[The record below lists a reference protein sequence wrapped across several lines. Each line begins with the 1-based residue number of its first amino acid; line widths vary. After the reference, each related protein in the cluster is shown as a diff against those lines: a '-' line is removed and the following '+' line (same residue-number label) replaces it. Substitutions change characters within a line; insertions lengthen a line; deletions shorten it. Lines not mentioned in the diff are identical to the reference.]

1 MSKNIVY
8 EPSIAIPCAA
18 YSQAVE
24 TNTLVFC
31 SGQLAFDANTDRVFP
46 DSAAE
51 QTERLLKNLEAILKA
66 AGMQFKNVVKTT
78 IYLTDMNDFAAVN
91 QIYARYF
98 SENPPARSTIGVAA
112 LAKGAKVEIEAIASR
127 C

>member
-24 TNTLVFC
+24 TDALVFC
-31 SGQLAFDANTDRVFP
+31 SGQLAFDAKTDTVY
-46 DSAAE
+46 SGTAAE

-66 AGMQFKNVVKTT
+66 AGLQFKDVVKTT

-91 QIYARYF
+91 EIYARYF
-98 SENPPARSTIGVAA
+98 SEKPPARSTIGVMA
-112 LAKGAKVEIEAIASR
+112 LAKNAKVEIEAIASR
-127 C
+127 Y